1 MATKSGYI
9 NSFTQLFTEVK
20 DYMKL
25 QDDYVKID
33 IVEKI
38 TKILSMLLFILVVL
52 VLAMGLLF
60 YLLFSLAY
68 ILGPEIG
75 FVSSFA
81 IIAGI
86 YLILLVVIV
95 AFRKSLIINP
105 LLRIIVGMFYE
116 EEKIETEGNETDN
129 G

>member
-25 QDDYVKID
+25 QGDYVKID

-60 YLLFSLAY
+60 YLHWLIYWVLKLVLFQVL
-68 ILGPEIG
+68 
-75 FVSSFA
+75 
-81 IIAGI
+81 
-86 YLILLVVIV
+86 
-95 AFRKSLIINP
+95 P
-105 LLRIIVGMFYE
+105 LLQVF
-116 EEKIETEGNETDN
+116 T
-129 G
+129 

>member
-20 DYMKL
+20 DYLKL
-25 QDDYVKID
+25 QGDYVKID

-75 FVSSFA
+75 FVASFA

-86 YLILLVVIV
+86 YLVLLITMIV
-95 AFRKSLIINP
+95 FRKSLIINP
-105 LLRIIVGMFYE
+105 LLRIIIGMFYE
-116 EEKIETEGNETDN
+116 DDKIENDGSEAVN